1 MDIIYFLRFYTA
13 FAEDKP
19 PEQLAGETEAKT
31 SQRKPS
37 VDAFSIA
44 HRDDKL
50 TQNAGA
56 HPR

>member
-19 PEQLAGETEAKT
+19 PAQPAAKAEVQT

-37 VDAFSIA
+37 VGAFSIA
-44 HRDDKL
+44 HRADKL
-50 TQNAGA
+50 AQDASA
-56 HPR
+56 HPQ